1 MSRKSW
7 KTLSILPQILS
18 LDAGGN
24 TDTLHPYNA
33 PWVLRGGSYSVAL
46 TSRKLNKCVVTIMN
60 KFPLLKSI
68 FLREY
73 FGLVARL
80 QMSSMSSNRLRE
92 SVFTRESKVQIDL
105 MTQGKFWHDYVSI
118 RLNIPKNSLVDV
130 QRVVQ
135 YIDNV
140 VTSGNGTAISQIAE
154 YFGLANAG
162 SVEVFL
168 ELSASLPP

>member
-1 MSRKSW
+1 
-7 KTLSILPQILS
+7 
-18 LDAGGN
+18 
-24 TDTLHPYNA
+24 
-33 PWVLRGGSYSVAL
+33 
-46 TSRKLNKCVVTIMN
+46 
-60 KFPLLKSI
+60 
-68 FLREY
+68 
-73 FGLVARL
+73 
-80 QMSSMSSNRLRE
+80 
-92 SVFTRESKVQIDL
+92 